1 MSDDVERWIAAGI
14 YDPAA
19 PDSDDHL
26 RVLRYS
32 AEHGITDDE
41 LIRRAAE
48 GTVGRA
54 VVDQVLA
61 VDRRYSLADASARTG
76 LPPDI
81 LTRVWLAL
89 GFPQP
94 PDEAPVFNDDDLELL
109 SAFNFL
115 LEMFG
120 LDAGLQFTRVM
131 GSSISR
137 IGDAA
142 VSSFL
147 VNVEGPLMTDGAGN
161 YERAVTA
168 AVSADQAQALPDLFG
183 GLYRRHFELAVERSR
198 VTQDDKSFGT
208 FHLTVGFCD
217 LVGYTQWSRELS
229 ATDLGA
235 AVNAFEQEAHE
246 LITRAGGR
254 LIKSVGDAVLFS
266 TPTPGTAAA
275 IALDLT
281 DFVATHPALTSL
293 RSGLA
298 SGEVLSR
305 DGDLYGSVVNIAA
318 RVVKEIDPGTVVS
331 DRPIEGFTSSPIGV
345 AELRGVGEPTEL
357 FVIDRR
363 R

>member
-1 MSDDVERWIAAGI
+1 M
-14 YDPAA
+14 
-19 PDSDDHL
+19 
-26 RVLRYS
+26 
-32 AEHGITDDE
+32 
-41 LIRRAAE
+41 
-48 GTVGRA
+48 
-54 VVDQVLA
+54 
-61 VDRRYSLADASARTG
+61 
-76 LPPDI
+76 
-81 LTRVWLAL
+81 
-89 GFPQP
+89 
-94 PDEAPVFNDDDLELL
+94 
-109 SAFNFL
+109 FNFL
-115 LEMFG
+115 LETFG

-147 VNVEGPLMTDGAGN
+147 ANVEGPLMTDGAGN

-198 VTQDDKSFGT
+198 VTQDDKTFGT

-266 TPTPGTAAA
+266 TPAPGTAAA

-281 DFVATHPALTSL
+281 DFVANPPRAH
-293 RSGLA
+293 LA
-298 SGEVLSR
+298 
-305 DGDLYGSVVNIAA
+305 AQ
-318 RVVKEIDPGTVVS
+318 
-331 DRPIEGFTSSPIGV
+331 RPRQR
-345 AELRGVGEPTEL
+345 RGAQP
-357 FVIDRR
+357 RR
-363 R
+363 RPLRLGGEHRGRES